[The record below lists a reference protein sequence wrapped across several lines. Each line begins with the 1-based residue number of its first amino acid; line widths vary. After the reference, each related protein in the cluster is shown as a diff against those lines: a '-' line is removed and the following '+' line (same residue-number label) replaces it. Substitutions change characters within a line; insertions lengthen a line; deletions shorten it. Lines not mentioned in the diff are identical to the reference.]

1 MSSVVA
7 LDGTKLDID
16 STNLND
22 KFHVGT
28 CIINNCDL
36 NDITTAG
43 MYRLQNNITNAPAN
57 YEWSQM
63 LVVYAG
69 ADTMAQIVFP
79 YTGARIA
86 WRAGFSTSFANWT
99 DWHYLTQSTS

>member
-1 MSSVVA
+1 MSNVVA
-7 LDGTKLDID
+7 LNGAKLDID

-86 WRAGFSTSFANWT
+86 WRGKGGDGWKAWN
-99 DWHYLTQSTS
+99 YLTQSTS